1 MLKFSP
7 CGARRIL
14 GILDGTG
21 LKVKKLFHMNLL
33 ALAVIMVYIAMKIRR
48 FVECMG
54 VLPFFFFLVLLY
66 YLKYIDN
73 TYVNTTL
80 KIMLVIVINFIII
93 TYSSTILLL

>member
-1 MLKFSP
+1 MKFSP

-54 VLPFFFFLVLLY
+54 VLPFFLFFSTAIL
-66 YLKYIDN
+66 
-73 TYVNTTL
+73 L
-80 KIMLVIVINFIII
+80 KI
-93 TYSSTILLL
+93 Y